1 MILPSSL
8 IKKALYYAAEKH
20 DGQYRKGTKVPFIVH
35 PVLVAFTI
43 SKYTYNE
50 DIIVAAI
57 LHDIIEDCDISI
69 AELTNLYNKNVS
81 NMVEE
86 LSLPKSKKL
95 EKSVWCK
102 KKKEYISHISKA
114 SKETL
119 TIVAVDKMVNMEAY
133 FNYAIT
139 GQTKLLNELFGGT
152 LQDYFWYY
160 EKVFQVLELNIKSYP
175 VTKDYKNTLQYY
187 RSKLLTRQI

>member
-43 SKYTYNE
+43 CRYTHNE
-50 DIIVAAI
+50 DTIIAAI

-69 AELTNLYNKNVS
+69 TELTNLYNQKVS

-95 EKSVWCK
+95 EKNVWRK
-102 KKKEYISHISKA
+102 KKQEYISHISKA
-114 SKETL
+114 SKEAL
-119 TIVAVDKMVNMEAY
+119 IIVAVDKMVNMEAY

-139 GQTKLLNELFGGT
+139 GQTKLLNKLFEGT
-152 LQDYFWYY
+152 LKDYFWYY
-160 EKVFQVLELNIKSYP
+160 EKVFQILELNIKNYP

-187 RSKLLTRQI
+187 RGKLLTHQI